1 MWWLYHLWGK
11 YRSFSVD
18 YFVIFISRFID
29 CKDTHFFLNGKN
41 YLNVLMWECVNA
53 LVGLIG
59 KMSCGIEKGHRE
71 TAVVCR
77 RLCRQGSPCYG
88 VGLADKDY

>member
-18 YFVIFISRFID
+18 YFVIFCRFID

-41 YLNVLMWECVNA
+41 YLNVLIWEFVNVGMCERGNVLMWECGNVGMCLCGNVGMRECGNA
-53 LVGLIG
+53 
-59 KMSCGIEKGHRE
+59 
-71 TAVVCR
+71 
-77 RLCRQGSPCYG
+77 
-88 VGLADKDY
+88 